1 MTLQECTALLTP
13 LALAMRADV
22 DDPTFRA
29 YHRILKDV
37 PATLAQAAL
46 DDLTTNGMRFMPSA
60 PEILNGAEKA
70 RRRLLALNPYE
81 GCAECE
87 FQRGFRNVLTPA
99 GQKTVEACP
108 CKARHLEKLDRMGL
122 RNGIAM
128 LPGESGVGESEQV
141 FPTVE
146 QLPAAMRQKL
156 LEAVRQ
162 KVLR

>member
-1 MTLQECTALLTP
+1 VTIEETVAVLTP
-13 LALAMRADV
+13 LALAMRADF
-22 DDPTFRA
+22 DAPTFKA
-29 YHRILKDV
+29 YQRILKDV
-37 PATLAQAAL
+37 PANLAQAAL
-46 DDLTTNGMRFMPSA
+46 DDLTTNGLRFMPSA
-60 PEILNGAEKA
+60 SEILNASEKA

-99 GQKTVEACP
+99 GQKPVEACP
-108 CKARHLEKLDRMGL
+108 CKARHLEKLGRMGL
-122 RNGIAM
+122 RDGIAM
-128 LPGESGVGESEQV
+128 LPGEAGVGESEQV